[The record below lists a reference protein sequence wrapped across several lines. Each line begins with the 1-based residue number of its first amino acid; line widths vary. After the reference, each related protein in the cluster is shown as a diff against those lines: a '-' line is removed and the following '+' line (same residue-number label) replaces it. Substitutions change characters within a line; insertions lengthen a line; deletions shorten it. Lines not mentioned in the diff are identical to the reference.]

1 MSTINVLNMTGEV
14 VGTVEL
20 SDGIFGIEPNEAVVH
35 EVVKNHL
42 ANCRQGTQ
50 SALTRGEVSGGG
62 KKPWR
67 QKGTGH
73 ARQGSTRAP
82 QWTHGGIVFAP
93 KPRSY
98 SYVLNKKVKRLAMK
112 SALSAKAAAGE
123 IIVVDSIKLDSIKTK
138 DFRAFLNAVK
148 ADGKSLVVTP
158 AKNDIVIKSARN
170 IPGVEVSMANLI
182 NVYDILKAKNLV
194 LDKEALAVIEEVF
207 AKWLTFTTSSS
218 GPLSPS
224 VPWLPPARRSTSSKW
239 LPTPARSKSRTPW
252 RRSSA

>member
-1 MSTINVLNMTGEV
+1 MSTINVLNMAGEV

-20 SDGIFGIEPNEAVVH
+20 SDGIFGIEPNENVVH
-35 EVVKNHL
+35 DVVKNHL

-82 QWTHGGIVFAP
+82 QWTHGGIVFVP

-98 SYVLNKKVKRLAMK
+98 SYVLNKKVKRLALK
-112 SALSAKAAAGE
+112 SVLSAKAAANE
-123 IIVVDSIKLDSIKTK
+123 IIVVDGIKLDSIKTK
-138 DFRAFLNAVK
+138 DFRAFLTAVK

-158 AKNDIVIKSARN
+158 AKDEIVIKSARN
-170 IPGVEVSMANLI
+170 IPGVQVAMANLI
-182 NVYDILKAKNLV
+182 NVYDILKAKYLV

-207 AKWLTFTTSSS
+207 A
-218 GPLSPS
+218 
-224 VPWLPPARRSTSSKW
+224 
-239 LPTPARSKSRTPW
+239 
-252 RRSSA
+252 